1 VLKPSRSVV
10 AFDQL
15 PPNFPTQAHAPAF
28 WEALGRAVATF
39 GFLEEMLGK
48 AIFAFT
54 GMREIPEEQINAAYE
69 SWKLTLQHVLS
80 DALGSLIDTYGK
92 AVRDHDGATI
102 ENLDVLIDRLE
113 EAARRRNVLCHGSW
127 NKKPDAE
134 GRSIPFFA
142 TGLGDRQRI
151 FDTPIDIVYLQQ
163 VQRGVVELPCGVI
176 NTVTHMGWQFPG
188 SSGPGKSP
196 MAIKGHPGRVGRSHR
211 RSWRTL
217 RNSRILQRENP
228 RQYRRTRETVSI

>member
-1 VLKPSRSVV
+1 VPEPNRSVV
-10 AFDQL
+10 AIDQL

-28 WEALGRAVATF
+28 WEALGRTVATF
-39 GFLEEMLGK
+39 GFLEEVLGK

-80 DALGSLIDTYGK
+80 DALRSLIDTYGK
-92 AVRDHDGATI
+92 AVRDHGGATI
-102 ENLDVLIDRLE
+102 ENLDVLIDRLD
-113 EAARRRNVLCHGSW
+113 EAARLRNVLCHGSW
-127 NKKPDAE
+127 NKKPDTE

-142 TGLGDRQRI
+142 TGLGEKQRI

-163 VQRGVVELPCGVI
+163 VQRAVAELACEVI

-188 SSGPGKSP
+188 SSGPGISLWPSKDTP
-196 MAIKGHPGRVGRSHR
+196 A
-211 RSWRTL
+211 
-217 RNSRILQRENP
+217 E
-228 RQYRRTRETVSI
+228 